1 MLAWS
6 RIGPAGGSVDELIV
20 EPATGH
26 FPDFELRSTA

>member
-20 EPATGH
+20 EPAVGD
-26 FPDFELRSTA
+26 FQDFELRPTA